1 MLRNIIESL
10 IFAAAKGVN
19 YDTIKSSFGNDYTE
33 KEIKNAINELHK
45 EYNGE
50 KGIVLIEF
58 NKNYQF
64 QSNPLYGEVLAEILK
79 PIKERQLS
87 ATVLQTLSIIAYRQ
101 PITRQEIEEVRS
113 GVSSDYA
120 IGVLLKSELI
130 EPVGR
135 KNTIGKPVL
144 FGTTDAFLKRFRLKN
159 LSDLPDYDKLMENI
173 KNSDKFNKDTED
185 LYSIK
190 QGVLPDD
197 MYNNEDEE
205 SFVDISQEEE
215 TPDFLKDEDFVV
227 IE

>member
-1 MLRNIIESL
+1 MLKSIIESL

-19 YDTIKSSFGNDYTE
+19 YDTIKSSFGSDYTE
-33 KEIKNAINELHK
+33 KEIKNAINDLQK

-50 KGIVLIEF
+50 KGIILIEF

-64 QSNPLYGEVLAEILK
+64 QSNPLYGEVLADILK

-120 IGVLLKSELI
+120 IGVLLKAELI

-144 FGTTDAFLKRFRLKN
+144 FGTTDAFLKRFRLKT
-159 LSDLPDYDKLMENI
+159 LSDLPDYDKLMESI
-173 KNSDKFNKDTED
+173 KNSDKFNED
-185 LYSIK
+185 NENLYSIK
-190 QGVLPDD
+190 QGILP
-197 MYNNEDEE
+197 EE
-205 SFVDISQEEE
+205 LEAEEGEEFFEYSSKEE

>member
-10 IFAAAKGVN
+10 IFAAAKGVH
-19 YDTIKSSFGNDYTE
+19 YDTIKASFGSEYTE
-33 KEIKNAINELHK
+33 KEIKNAINDLQK
-45 EYNGE
+45 EYSGE
-50 KGIVLIEF
+50 KGVVLIEF

-64 QSNPLYGEVLAEILK
+64 QSNPLYGEVLADILK

-120 IGVLLKSELI
+120 IGVLLKAELI

-135 KNTIGKPVL
+135 KNTIGKPIL
-144 FGTTDAFLKRFRLKN
+144 FGTTDAFLKRFRLKS
-159 LSDLPDYDKLMENI
+159 LSDLPDYDKLMETI
-173 KNSDKFNKDTED
+173 KNSDKFNQDNED

-190 QGVLPDD
+190 QGILPD
-197 MYNNEDEE
+197 EE
-205 SFVDISQEEE
+205 FEEIPEEE
-215 TPDFLKDEDFVV
+215 TPDFLKDEDIVV